1 MSFDR
6 YFSER
11 ARRFSSFYS
20 NEVVARLIGRGAL
33 FDRLNFAVEK
43 AVELDA
49 RHVLD
54 VGCGSGPLFSPL
66 ASRGIRVTG
75 IEPAPDMAVLAERE
89 ASAFPGL
96 VDVRRQGWEDLQD
109 ENTYDLA
116 VAMGVF
122 DYVGNPV
129 ELLRVLGRAA
139 DRVVGSFPNE
149 GARTELRRIRYGWH
163 GVDVFGY
170 PRERVSSIAQSAGME
185 IEQLRPLGRAGAAV
199 LFRRSGGGAAV
210 EDW

>member
-11 ARRFSSFYS
+11 ARRFSSLYT

-43 AVELDA
+43 AVELNA

-54 VGCGSGPLFSPL
+54 VGCGSGPLFRPL

-75 IEPAPDMAVLAERE
+75 IEPAPDMAELAERE

-109 ENTYDLA
+109 ENSYDLA
-116 VAMGVF
+116 VALGVF
-122 DYVGNPV
+122 DYVGNSV

-139 DRVVGSFPNE
+139 DRVVGSFPNQ
-149 GARTELRRIRYGWH
+149 GVRTELRRFRYGRH

-170 PRERVSSIAQSAGME
+170 PRERLNSIAQSAGME
-185 IEQLRPLGRAGAAV
+185 IEQLRALGRAGAAV

-210 EDW
+210 AD